1 MAGPSRI
8 CIICSEPF
16 ELEPQKP
23 GFANRCPKCSSPKPL
38 DPKVA
43 RQADRERRR
52 QTIEAAI
59 RGEAKAKQLAVAHG
73 EEAAA
78 AECERRIQILRLMK
92 SKLELL
98 LPRERKET

>member
-1 MAGPSRI
+1 
-8 CIICSEPF
+8 
-16 ELEPQKP
+16 
-23 GFANRCPKCSSPKPL
+23 
-38 DPKVA
+38 VA

-59 RGEAKAKQLAVAHG
+59 RAETKAKQLAAAQG

-78 AECERRIQILRLMK
+78 TEHERRIQILRLMK

-98 LPRERKET
+98 LPRESK